1 MFLKHYTLRVKL
13 LSKKVSIQ
21 RIETVRIMLSAP
33 IIGMIALVLALNSIE
48 TGLNWMVA
56 LEWNPSNFQKI
67 ISAARRKHLF
77 VFCAVLWQANNGLDL
92 LLAKEVTFRCRAMKS
107 NTGVFE
113 WVFFSASVAWHGINF
128 CLLRFRLTFNLAF
141 TCIIFLALKK
151 VRTHFYVVVAFR
163 LLLTWQTKALVTS

>member
-107 NTGVFE
+107 NPGVFE
-113 WVFFSASVAWHGINF
+113 WVFFLPVLHDMALIFVYFDFDWCSTWP
-128 CLLRFRLTFNLAF
+128 LLVLFSLP
-141 TCIIFLALKK
+141 
-151 VRTHFYVVVAFR
+151 
-163 LLLTWQTKALVTS
+163 